1 MIPKRTSLWCSA
13 CAALVLADA
22 AAACDTPV
30 CVVDPD
36 TLALTQII
44 TFDDQP
50 ASFGP
55 GIHLD
60 TVLDLNGARFG
71 ERFSGQSLSTT
82 GTHDNVTGAAL
93 GPPLVLIA
101 GDAGQNLALVHM
113 GGAARTVLVGYGA
126 AGFPKRDAQGE
137 GAIAVQFDRTGA
149 IPAPGWLQPRH
160 AATGSPGRGQVRI
173 FPQRRRIRHCRLC
186 ADKF

>member
-101 GDAGQNLALVHM
+101 GDAGQNLALDFPNATPRAKGRSPCNSIATNPLWPLICAAVK
-113 GGAARTVLVGYGA
+113 GASHRCNSCAGMAPASARCNWVPWARTGSD
-126 AGFPKRDAQGE
+126 FP
-137 GAIAVQFDRTGA
+137 
-149 IPAPGWLQPRH
+149 
-160 AATGSPGRGQVRI
+160 AATAHPTLQA
-173 FPQRRRIRHCRLC
+173 LC
-186 ADKF
+186 